1 MDIKENPRKRMLEPM
16 SSPSRKRARTSPT
29 KPSKPILSL
38 DCTFAP
44 QSCTPQRFVS
54 APQSRTPLSF
64 SLDSSTT
71 FTSSTYFERTSAR
84 FYQDPFSSQVY
95 DRHKTYNHQPQSH
108 AQPPS
113 GPPVATYWPGFSGY
127 QPAWTPTY
135 REPYGCYNFEDMCQT
150 SVSRSIYSAISNSN
164 GNSGHFANAART
176 NGPMMIPEPSGD
188 TRSAFTDALESCLL
202 RVQERLAYKD
212 VQQLCAS
219 HQDAHKWA
227 AGSGALRC
235 VMRARSPLKQ
245 VHLGLPLA
253 HFIEQLTQ

>member
-202 RVQERLAYKD
+202 RVQERVLRLQETVLAEKGSIEEML
-212 VQQLCAS
+212 QL
-219 HQDAHKWA
+219 A
-227 AGSGALRC
+227 ALLR
-235 VMRARSPLKQ
+235 SQ
-245 VHLGLPLA
+245 H
-253 HFIEQLTQ
+253 